1 MFRSILVLFLA
12 SLYPGQLALAQE
24 TSTEADVVRMGP
36 GVTFPKVIYKI
47 EPEYTQEARDANIQ
61 GNVMFEIV
69 IDEHGKPTGI
79 SLLSPLGFGLD
90 ERARQAIE
98 TWTFVPGRK
107 DGKPV
112 KILANV
118 EVAFRFPEIWF
129 DSKMERRRTAFNLA
143 ISKLERN
150 NAKSKAEAAKSLQ
163 ELADQKF
170 PAALY
175 VVGELYETGD
185 VLTKDPDR
193 SLALITKAADKNY
206 GPAMYKLGIKHV
218 KGDQVPQD
226 VSKGM
231 HLIREAAVTGSIP
244 AQFFLGKRYE
254 TGNGVARDADAAR
267 RYFRLC
273 ATAGEPRCQF
283 ELAKLLLE
291 EPNRTD
297 RRYIQ
302 AISWL
307 QLASDSQQDA
317 RMLLET
323 EITRATPDQ
332 IRWANKLKPQLLR
345 KPYVD

>member
-12 SLYPGQLALAQE
+12 YLSSAELALPLE
-24 TSTEADVVRMGP
+24 IPTEGDIVRMGP
-36 GVTFPKVIYKI
+36 GITFPKVISKI
-47 EPEYTQEARDANIQ
+47 EPEYTREARDAHIQ

-69 IDEHGKPTGI
+69 IDEHGKTTGI

-90 ERARQAIE
+90 ERARKAIE
-98 TWTFVPGRK
+98 TWTFMPGRK
-107 DGKPV
+107 EGKPV

-129 DSKMERRRTAFNLA
+129 DTKTERRRTAFNLA

-170 PAALY
+170 TAALY
-175 VVGELYETGD
+175 VLGELYEAGD
-185 VLTKDPDR
+185 VLPKDPGR

-206 GPAMYKLGIKHV
+206 GPAMYKLGIRYF
-218 KGDQVPQD
+218 KGDQLPQD
-226 VSKGM
+226 VDKGM
-231 HLIREAAVTGSIP
+231 RLIRESAVTGSVP
-244 AQFFLGKRYE
+244 AQFFLGMRFE
-254 TGNGVARDADAAR
+254 NGNGVVRDLEAAR

-273 ATAGEPRCQF
+273 AAAGEPRCQF

-291 EPNRTD
+291 EPNRTE

-307 QLASDSQQDA
+307 QLAGIQEDA
-317 RMLLET
+317 RVLLEA
-323 EITRATPDQ
+323 EIARATPDQ
-332 IRWANKLKPQLLR
+332 VRWANKLKPQLLR
-345 KPYVD
+345 KP